1 MTSTTGNTGA
11 TVRNSLLLT
20 PPVWTTSVSSLG
32 PVGSWTL
39 TEIETAVR
47 AAWGEDTCDPVDL
60 PWSTDNPAKGQCGV
74 TALVINDLLG
84 GDLMSAKVFFPDGT
98 QQGWHT
104 WNVFAD
110 GFEVDLTLEQ
120 FRAGEV
126 VQPPERIVRAP
137 GPPTRTPERYE
148 ALRARV
154 LEALNP

>member
-1 MTSTTGNTGA
+1 M
-11 TVRNSLLLT
+11 
-20 PPVWTTSVSSLG
+20 
-32 PVGSWTL
+32 
-39 TEIETAVR
+39 
-47 AAWGEDTCDPVDL
+47 
-60 PWSTDNPAKGQCGV
+60 PAKVC
-74 TALVINDLLG
+74 L
-84 GDLMSAKVFFPDGT
+84 PDGT